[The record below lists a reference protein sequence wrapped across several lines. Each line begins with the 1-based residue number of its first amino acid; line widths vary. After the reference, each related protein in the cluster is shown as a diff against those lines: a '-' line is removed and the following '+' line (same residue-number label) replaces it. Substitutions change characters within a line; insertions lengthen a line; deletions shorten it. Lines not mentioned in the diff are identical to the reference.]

1 MTTENRL
8 DALLDTWADE
18 QRLDAGDAD
27 AILRSIVAEPR
38 ETLTSSWWSGLS
50 AQVTSAVLL
59 ATSPPG
65 SQQMAVA

>member
-1 MTTENRL
+1 MTTEHRL
-8 DALLDTWADE
+8 DALLAAWADE

-27 AILRSIVAEPR
+27 AILHSIVAEPR
-38 ETLTSSWWSGLS
+38 QTLEPSWWSALS

-65 SQQMAVA
+65 APQMAVA